1 MKNPLR
7 TILVLP
13 SLLLCLVLATPI
25 TGRGA
30 EPNDSTGY
38 LPAVKAAVIP
48 CTDMIDDG
56 LYKSIQRR
64 TEIALNNGAQYL
76 IYEIDT
82 YGGDLFAAFDISNYF
97 LHEVN
102 PKAHTVAFVTQ
113 KAISAGAMISV
124 ACKDIIMKEN
134 TTIGD
139 CAPIQMG
146 GKLEGVEREKV
157 ETVTRSAFVNAAN
170 ANGYPEALLKAM
182 VTIQIEVYKVKNLQ
196 TGKYEFFEGDKLPKD
211 PQVYDINDKE
221 IIDRNTELLTLT
233 ASQAVDYGV
242 ARAQVKDLAGGLEFL
257 ARRDNVTFLP
267 NIPVLTTNWS
277 EEMVRWL
284 NSPTVM
290 GILVMI
296 ALLGVYIEFNTPGA
310 VLPAAVAGICFVIII
325 GSKYLTGM
333 ANWLEIAIFI
343 TGLLLLAVEVFIL
356 PGFGIAGVL
365 GAFCILVGFL
375 GMLVKNPPD
384 KVPWPQTPFEWGQMN
399 NNIIALGSALA
410 AFIVILPFL
419 TKYLPRIPIAR
430 KLMLAAPMQS
440 AAAPDSGVPM
450 PSENPL
456 VEIGQKGVTISQLRP
471 SGIARFGQERINVVS
486 RGEFIDVNKEIIV
499 ADIEGNNIVVKEI
512 SKGRGVS

>member
-1 MKNPLR
+1 MKNPLYM
-7 TILVLP
+7 ILAVL
-13 SLLLCLVLATPI
+13 SFVLLCGVFSMPT
-25 TGRGA
+25 TGRAG
-30 EPNDSTGY
+30 ESNDVSALY
-38 LPAVKAAVIP
+38 SPPVKVAVIP
-48 CTDMIDDG
+48 CEDMIDDG
-56 LYKSIQRR
+56 LYKSIKRR

-76 IYEIDT
+76 IYQIDT

-102 PKAHTVAFVTQ
+102 PKAHTVAFVSQ

-139 CAPIQMG
+139 CAPIQLG

-170 ANGYPEALLKAM
+170 SNGYPEALLKAM

-196 TGKYEFFEGDKLPKD
+196 TDKYEFFEGDKLPKD
-211 PQVYDINDKE
+211 PDIYDINDKE

-257 ARRDNVTFLP
+257 AKRDKVTFAE
-267 NIPVLTTNWS
+267 NIQTLKTNWS
-277 EEMVRWL
+277 EEMVRWV

-290 GILVMI
+290 GVLVMI

-310 VLPAAVAGICFVIII
+310 VLPAVVAGICFVIII

-333 ANWLEIAIFI
+333 ANWLEVAVFI

-365 GAFCILVGFL
+365 GLLCVFAGMF
-375 GMLVKNPPD
+375 GMLIKNPPD
-384 KVPWPQTPFEWGQMN
+384 KVPWPETQLDWQLFN
-399 NNIIALGSALA
+399 NGILAVFLGAAGFVVLA
-410 AFIVILPFL
+410 WLFS
-419 TKYLPRIPIAR
+419 KYLPKIPIAKR
-430 KLMLAAPMQS
+430 LILAGPVETDAVQYGM
-440 AAAPDSGVPM
+440 A
-450 PSENPL
+450 SEKPL
-456 VEIGQKGVTISQLRP
+456 VGIAQKGITLSQLRP
-471 SGIARFGQERINVVS
+471 SGIGRFGRERVNVVS
-486 RGEFIDVNKEIIV
+486 RGEFIDENKEIIV
-499 ADIEGNNIVVKEI
+499 ESIDGNNIVVKEI
-512 SKGRGVS
+512 TGDQSVS